1 MSNSIFENSSN
12 FPNESTRALLN
23 LKYTANWLEKVGN
36 ELLRPFDISIQQ
48 YNILRILR
56 GAKNAIKMNEVRER
70 MIENSPNSTRLTDK
84 LCEKGLIERE
94 RSENDRRVVF
104 VKITQKG
111 LQLLDQI
118 SIEDYV
124 QVMNSLNEH
133 ELKVLNELLIKLTK

>member
-1 MSNSIFENSSN
+1 MANSIFENSSS
-12 FPNESTRALLN
+12 FPNERTRALLN

-36 ELLRPFDISIQQ
+36 ELLKPFDISIQQ

-56 GAKNAIKMNEVRER
+56 GAKKAIKMNEVRER
-70 MIENSPNSTRLTDK
+70 MIENSPNSTRLMDK
-84 LCEKGLIERE
+84 LCEKSLIERE

-124 QVMNSLNEH
+124 QVMNSLNEN

>member
-1 MSNSIFENSSN
+1 MDTSIFENSSN

-23 LKYTANWLEKVGN
+23 LKFTANWLEKIGN
-36 ELLRPFDISIQQ
+36 EQLKPFDISIQQ

-56 GAKNAIKMNEVRER
+56 GAKKSIKINEVRER
-70 MIENSPNSTRLTDK
+70 MIENSPNATRLMDK

-111 LQLLDQI
+111 LNLLDQI
-118 SIEDYV
+118 SIEEYV
-124 QVMNSLNEH
+124 KVMNNLSESD
-133 ELKVLNELLIKLTK
+133 LKLLNELLIKLIR

>member
-1 MSNSIFENSSN
+1 MANSIFENSSS
-12 FPNESTRALLN
+12 FPNERTRALLN

-36 ELLRPFDISIQQ
+36 ELLKPFDISIQQ

-70 MIENSPNSTRLTDK
+70 MIENSPNSTRLMDK
-84 LCEKGLIERE
+84 LCEKSLIERE

-124 QVMNSLNEH
+124 QVMNSLNEN

>member
-1 MSNSIFENSSN
+1 MATSIFENNSN

-36 ELLRPFDISIQQ
+36 ELLKPFEISIQQ

-56 GAKNAIKMNEVRER
+56 GAKKTIKINEVRER
-70 MIENSPNSTRLTDK
+70 MIENSPNSTRLMDK
-84 LCEKGLIERE
+84 LCEKNLIERE
-94 RSENDRRVVF
+94 RSEHDRRVVF

-111 LQLLDQI
+111 LILLDKI

-124 QVMNSLNEH
+124 QVMNKLNEN

>member
-1 MSNSIFENSSN
+1 M
-12 FPNESTRALLN
+12 
-23 LKYTANWLEKVGN
+23 
-36 ELLRPFDISIQQ
+36 
-48 YNILRILR
+48 
-56 GAKNAIKMNEVRER
+56 
-70 MIENSPNSTRLTDK
+70 DK
-84 LCEKGLIERE
+84 LCEKSLIERE

-124 QVMNSLNEH
+124 QVMNTLNEN